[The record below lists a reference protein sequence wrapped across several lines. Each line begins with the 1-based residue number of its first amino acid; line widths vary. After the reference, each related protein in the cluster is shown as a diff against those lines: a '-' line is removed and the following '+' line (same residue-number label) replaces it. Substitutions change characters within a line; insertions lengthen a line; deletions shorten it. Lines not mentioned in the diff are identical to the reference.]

1 MNISIF
7 GDSFADD
14 QVDGLIEQE
23 TSWINFI
30 QDQGHEAINH
40 SCAGT
45 SLYHAYS
52 RYLSYIGSEQY
63 KECDLIIFIIT
74 GPGREEIVVDGHT
87 YYLTSV
93 AQLETLQNNI
103 SKVEHQKI
111 LEAIKTYWA
120 FCRDY
125 KKEERIHELI
135 VKDIKS
141 REKIFYIET
150 YVENNKNCLTEL
162 SRKELSLLT
171 PLVYDIETE
180 GEFMR
185 KYIDR
190 RKCHFT
196 TINNKMIGR
205 KILQAINDKQKTV
218 EFNINDIET
227 PVFDVSAY
235 FEKR

>member
-1 MNISIF
+1 MRIALF

-14 QVDGLIEQE
+14 KLDGLIELE
-23 TSWINFI
+23 TSWINVLR
-30 QDQGHEAINH
+30 DAGHVVINH
-40 SCAGT
+40 SVSGT

-52 RYLSYIGSEQY
+52 HYINFLKSEEY
-63 KECDLIIFIIT
+63 KQCDLVIFVIT

-87 YYLTSV
+87 YCLTSV
-93 AQLETLQNNI
+93 AQLEVLQNNI
-103 SKVEHQKI
+103 TNIEHQKI
-111 LEAIKTYWA
+111 LEAVKIYWA
-120 FCRDY
+120 FCRNR
-125 KKEERIHELI
+125 KKEELMHDLMIR
-135 VKDIKS
+135 DIKAQ
-141 REKIFYIET
+141 EKMLYLET
-150 YVENNKNCLTEL
+150 YVKDNKNCLTEL

-171 PLVYDIETE
+171 PLVYDVETE
-180 GEFMR
+180 TAFMK
-185 KYIDR
+185 KYVDR

-218 EFNINDIET
+218 EFNINDIKT